1 MLTKEALRGAI
12 IGTGLFSET
21 EGCMEVNETSSN
33 SYAIED
39 TVVFLNNEYQH
50 ACVYANAKEG
60 YIKRLKRKKG
70 TVLSKSLQ
78 VDDLKRTPNTQK
90 PIEETVKGDVLILLC
105 SDKVMKL
112 LRGDYER
119 E

>member
-33 SYAIED
+33 SYDIAD
-39 TVVFLNNEYQH
+39 TVVFLNNEYQS
-50 ACVYANAKEG
+50 ACTYANAKDG
-60 YIKRLKRKKG
+60 YIKRLKLKKG
-70 TVLSKSLQ
+70 ATVSKVLQ
-78 VDDLKRTPNTQK
+78 GPDLETAPSTKK

-105 SDKVMKL
+105 SDKIMKL
-112 LRGDYER
+112 LRHDHER